1 MPTMETDPVKGII
14 ERIEE
19 ADSFGEVREEGAMGE
34 GFDHL
39 MFVLMTS
46 RTLLR
51 NFKLG
56 IGGGAALDAIRSLGG
71 QIASRVRGKQ
81 KIEECGRERRGCKVY
96 SMRDGRGYR

>member
-34 GFDHL
+34 GFGHL

-51 NFKLG
+51 NFQPG
-56 IGGGAALDAIRSLGG
+56 TGGSAAPDAIRCLEG
-71 QIASRVRGKQ
+71 
-81 KIEECGRERRGCKVY
+81 
-96 SMRDGRGYR
+96 